1 MTVEQLLRV
10 IMNDQGYLYALI
22 KQMQAG
28 DSVVTPEQFEAWQ
41 DEWAVN
47 TREIL
52 QELEGEE
59 QSNE

>member
-1 MTVEQLLRV
+1 
-10 IMNDQGYLYALI
+10 MNDQGYLYALI
-22 KQMQAG
+22 KQIQAG